1 MKKTESLYVV
11 IAGCGRIGSIVAT
24 SLSVSGSNVVVID
37 TDETALENLP
47 EEFTGFKIN
56 GDVTEISVLREAR
69 LDKADVLVALTGD
82 DNTNFMVSTVA
93 KRFFGVKRVI
103 ARVNDPSN
111 EDIFKEFDI
120 DIVSPT
126 RLTAMSILRE
136 LGVRET

>member
-1 MKKTESLYVV
+1 MKRTESLYVV

-24 SLSVSGSNVVVID
+24 SLSVFGSNVVVID
-37 TDETALENLP
+37 FDENALENLP

-56 GDVTEISVLREAR
+56 GDVTEISILKEAR
-69 LDKADVLVALTGD
+69 LDKADVLLALTGD

-120 DIVSPT
+120 EIVSPT
-126 RLTAMSILRE
+126 WLTAMSILRE
-136 LGVRET
+136 LGVKEA

>member
-1 MKKTESLYVV
+1 MKRTESLYVV

-24 SLSVSGSNVVVID
+24 SLSVFGSNVVVID
-37 TDETALENLP
+37 FDENALENLP

-56 GDVTEISVLREAR
+56 GDVTEISILKEAR
-69 LDKADVLVALTGD
+69 LDKADVLLALTGD
-82 DNTNFMVSTVA
+82 DNTNFMVATVA

-111 EDIFKEFDI
+111 ENIFKEFDI
-120 DIVSPT
+120 EIISPT

-136 LGVRET
+136 LGVKEA